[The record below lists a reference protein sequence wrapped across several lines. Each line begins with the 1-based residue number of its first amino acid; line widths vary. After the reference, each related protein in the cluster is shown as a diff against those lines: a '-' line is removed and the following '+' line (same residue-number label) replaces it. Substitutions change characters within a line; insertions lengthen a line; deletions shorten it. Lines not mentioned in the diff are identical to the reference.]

1 MPLESFSTA
10 AYEEVSRLLS
20 LIHEGLFIT
29 DAEGTI
35 LSVGKLPKAIHG
47 LGGAELV
54 GRNVHALEQERI
66 FDPSVTAAVLQQKR
80 KVTLTQKG
88 RDGRSYVVTG
98 IPIINGA
105 GDIERVVSFFRD
117 ITDYAALKS
126 QYEHLEEQIFHCS
139 AELRELRERELGDGA
154 IVARSPQMTAILQ
167 TTLKVASVDAN
178 VTICGESGVGKN
190 LIARHIHRKSGRCD
204 GPFIEINC
212 GAIPENL
219 LESELFGYAPGAFTG
234 AHPKGKIGTVQLAHR
249 GTLFLDEIGE
259 LPPALQVKLLRVIQ
273 EKTLTP
279 IGGTREVQVDFR
291 LIAATNR
298 DLATLVQT
306 GRFRED
312 LFYRLNVIP
321 LQIPPLRERAED
333 ILPLLMHFL
342 GRANEKYGGNKT
354 LSSSCL
360 EHLLAYRW
368 PGNARE
374 VQNLLERLVVTA
386 DDATIHSE
394 QLPDEFRRAGSA
406 SPRLEGETLNEAKDR
421 LEAELVRQAYG
432 RTGTCTGVAR
442 ELRISQASATRKL
455 KRHVPGY

>member
-105 GDIERVVSFFRD
+105 GQIERVVSFFRD

-154 IVARSPQMTAILQ
+154 IVARSPQMTSPMKSAYPGVSTMFSLCPSYSAWSRDVPMEIWRAI
-167 TTLKVASVDAN
+167 S
-178 VTICGESGVGKN
+178 SSM
-190 LIARHIHRKSGRCD
+190 KSD
-204 GPFIEINC
+204 LVLP
-212 GAIPENL
+212 
-219 LESELFGYAPGAFTG
+219 SS
-234 AHPKGKIGTVQLAHR
+234 TV
-249 GTLFLDEIGE
+249 
-259 LPPALQVKLLRVIQ
+259 P
-273 EKTLTP
+273 
-279 IGGTREVQVDFR
+279 
-291 LIAATNR
+291 
-298 DLATLVQT
+298 
-306 GRFRED
+306 
-312 LFYRLNVIP
+312 
-321 LQIPPLRERAED
+321 
-333 ILPLLMHFL
+333 ILP
-342 GRANEKYGGNKT
+342 
-354 LSSSCL
+354 
-360 EHLLAYRW
+360 
-368 PGNARE
+368 
-374 VQNLLERLVVTA
+374 TA
-386 DDATIHSE
+386 PA
-394 QLPDEFRRAGSA
+394 
-406 SPRLEGETLNEAKDR
+406 
-421 LEAELVRQAYG
+421 V
-432 RTGTCTGVAR
+432 
-442 ELRISQASATRKL
+442 
-455 KRHVPGY
+455 